1 MLNFAIQARSKPR
14 TLTLAR
20 PRREETLQFNIIG
33 GIDCSS
39 GIFISQVEKGS
50 KAEGV
55 GLKRADQIL
64 QINGKNVTSSTQA
77 KVLSLLRT
85 ATHLSITVQT
95 NLSSFKGINVS
106 HCFFRPVFFFYNF
119 TRNFKTQMQSR
130 RKRLLLQR
138 ELANA
143 SSSQVSCPNRATVT
157 NTITCATRGRAAG
170 LR

>member
-106 HCFFRPVFFFYNF
+106 HCFFRPVFFLH
-119 TRNFKTQMQSR
+119 FKTQMQSR